1 MRINNINDGKIVC
14 DGSKY
19 CSYIYRLIRKNVA
32 IFFRSLF
39 MRNNI
44 NDEKIVCDGSKYC
57 SYICRL
63 IRKNVN
69 IVGVYLCG
77 IILTMEK

>member
-1 MRINNINDGKIVC
+1 MRNNIDDGKIVC

-19 CSYIYRLIRKNVA
+19 CSYICRLIRKNVA

-44 NDEKIVCDGSKYC
+44 NDGKIVCDGSKYY

-63 IRKNVN
+63 IKKY
-69 IVGVYLCG
+69 IA
-77 IILTMEK
+77 ILTMM